1 MNNTSVLIP
10 VYNSENTIADLCNYL
25 MQLFTEEMNF
35 QIVLVNDGSSDHT
48 GQICCQ
54 LSNDHPEVV
63 TYVELSRNFGE
74 HNALMAGLHYVTG
87 EYCVMLDDDFQN
99 PPEEARKLT
108 EEIRKGFDVV
118 YTCFPARKDPL
129 FRRLGSFFNDR
140 VATMVLRKP
149 AGLYLSSYKCI
160 NRFLIDEVIKFD
172 GQDPYID
179 GIILRSTNRISSV
192 QVTHCPRKE
201 GQSGYTLRKLVALW
215 SSMVLNFS
223 LIPLR
228 IIGLVGLL
236 LTICSLLYAGHRRFF
251 DVPFDPLTEH
261 EWMITLFLF
270 LVGLIFFSI
279 ALLAEYVGRTYLF
292 INKQPQYIVRKV
304 STSNKKAC
312 F

>member
-10 VYNSENTIADLCNYL
+10 VYNSEKTIADLCNYL
-25 MQLFTEEMNF
+25 MQLFAAETDF
-35 QIVLVNDGSSDHT
+35 QIVLVNDGSCDNS
-48 GQICCQ
+48 GQICRQ
-54 LSNDHPEVV
+54 LRNCHPEVV

-118 YTCFPARKDPL
+118 YTRFPEKKDSL
-129 FRRLGSFFNDR
+129 FRRLGSYFNDR
-140 VATMVLRKP
+140 VASMVLKKP
-149 AGLYLSSYKCI
+149 SGLYLSSYKCI

-192 QVTHCPRKE
+192 QVTHRPRKE

-223 LIPLR
+223 MIPLR
-228 IIGLVGLL
+228 IIGIMGLL
-236 LTICSLLYAGHRRFF
+236 LTISSLLYAGHRRFF
-251 DVPFDPLTEH
+251 DAPFDSLTEQ
-261 EWMITLFLF
+261 EWLMTVLLF

-292 INKQPQYIVRKV
+292 MNKQPQYLVREA
-304 STSNKKAC
+304 SPPIKKSC